1 MTMQNSSKR
10 SMTLKF
16 GMAAIAVVLVGV
28 FANEGYTQS
37 TSKGYGQALTS
48 NFISNNSATKF
59 SSQRL
64 QNSIRRRSITSVGV
78 GGVNSRNFLDNSASP
93 LTRPT
98 KPFSGATSRP
108 TVSPYLALSGPRAT
122 ASDYYNVVRPQQN
135 LQRQNQRQ
143 QAFAIRRQQK
153 LNQMAARAPYSV
165 TGDETRMGTGHAAV
179 FQSLG
184 SFQNTGGYFPPPSQP
199 KRRR

>member
-1 MTMQNSSKR
+1 MQNSNSR
-10 SMTLKF
+10 NTTLKL
-16 GMAAIAVVLVGV
+16 GIAALAAVLACV
-28 FANEGYTQS
+28 FANEGNAQS
-37 TSKGYGQALTS
+37 TSKGYGQA
-48 NFISNNSATKF
+48 ISNNYLQSNSASRF
-59 SSQRL
+59 STERIR
-64 QNSIRRRSITSVGV
+64 NSILGQSVTNV
-78 GGVNSRNFLDNSASP
+78 GIAGVNSRNFLSSTGSSP

-98 KPFSGATSRP
+98 KPFTGATSRP
-108 TVSPYLALSGPRAT
+108 TVSPYLALSGPRST
-122 ASDYYNVVRPQQN
+122 ASDYYNVVRPQQQ